1 MALYESRMTN
11 RSIST
16 GFLPPQPPGT
26 LLAAAALVARPA
38 RPAPA
43 APPLPLPGEL
53 MDGQGEAKQEMT
65 EPNGYIYIYSWY
77 ISGWWCIYIYIWIA
91 MVYIYIYG

>member
-65 EPNGYIYIYSWY
+65 EPNGYIYI
-77 ISGWWCIYIYIWIA
+77 
-91 MVYIYIYG
+91 

>member
-65 EPNGYIYIYSWY
+65 EPNGYIYIVGIYLV
-77 ISGWWCIYIYIWIA
+77 GGVYIYMDSYGI
-91 MVYIYIYG
+91 YIYIYG